1 MPLSQLARSLH
12 NAPDSV
18 RAEPLANP
26 WSVSGADDG
35 GCRGHPE
42 IAVQGGIDRQAIEPP
57 FSATTRWTWNLPRRK
72 GRGIIERGM
81 RESQPT
87 PSMQG

>member
-1 MPLSQLARSLH
+1 MRPIRYARSLS
-12 NAPDSV
+12 PI
-18 RAEPLANP
+18 L
-26 WSVSGADDG
+26 GAFLVQTTAAVG
-35 GCRGHPE
+35 GHPE

>member
-1 MPLSQLARSLH
+1 MM
-12 NAPDSV
+12 
-18 RAEPLANP
+18 
-26 WSVSGADDG
+26 
-35 GCRGHPE
+35 
-42 IAVQGGIDRQAIEPP
+42 GGIDRQAIEPP